1 MRARYIS
8 VCLIGYAISS
18 KPVSGTTNLLY
29 MKILIIEP
37 YFTGSHKQW
46 AESYKINSSH
56 NIKILSLKG
65 QFWKWRMHGGAIT
78 LAKMFNAMDWLP
90 DLIFA
95 TDMLDL
101 NTFLSLTRNKSN
113 GIPAAIY
120 FHENQLSYPWSP
132 SDRDIKNKRDSHYGF
147 INYSS
152 ALAADKVFFNS
163 EFHMKSFFNALIPF
177 LKQFPDYQE
186 LDTVDVIKKKSEVLY
201 LGMDLRRFYNYTFE
215 RDLKPN
221 ILWNHRWEYDKNPQS
236 FFSILKK
243 VKNGGNDFGLI
254 ILGENFSKSPKVFEE
269 SKKEFVNQIVHW
281 GYVDSFEEY
290 AKLLWKSH
298 IIPVTSNQEFFG
310 GSVMEAIYC
319 GVWPILPNRLTY
331 PELLPSEMHSENIY
345 NTDEELINKICWAI
359 ANHQKLNQSKLATIS
374 EKFDWQVIAPE
385 YDRKLEAM
393 L

>member
-1 MRARYIS
+1 
-8 VCLIGYAISS
+8 
-18 KPVSGTTNLLY
+18 

-46 AESYKINSSH
+46 AEGYKRHSSH

-90 DLIFA
+90 DIILA

-113 GIPAAIY
+113 GIPTAIY

-163 EFHMKSFFNALIPF
+163 EFHMKSFLNALNPF

-186 LDTVDVIKKKSEVLY
+186 IDTINIIKEKSEVLF
-201 LGMDLRRFYNYTFE
+201 LGIDLTPFRKHTLIKDSR
-215 RDLKPN
+215 PN

-236 FFSILKK
+236 FFSVLKR
-243 VKNGGNDFGLI
+243 VINERNDFGLV

-290 AKLLWKSH
+290 AKWLWKSH

-310 GSVMEAIYC
+310 VSVMEAMYC
-319 GVWPILPNRLTY
+319 GVYPILPKRLTY
-331 PELLPSEMHSENIY
+331 PELIPEIFHKNNIY
-345 NTDEELINKICWAI
+345 NAEEELFKKILWSINNCNDLAQYNI
-359 ANHQKLNQSKLATIS
+359 ASIPKR
-374 EKFDWQVIAPE
+374 FDWRSMSKE
-385 YDRKLEAM
+385 YDEKLEAT

>member
-1 MRARYIS
+1 MNI
-8 VCLIGYAISS
+8 
-18 KPVSGTTNLLY
+18 LLV
-29 MKILIIEP
+29 EP
-37 YFTGSHKQW
+37 YYTGSHKQW
-46 AESYKINSSH
+46 ADGYKENSSH
-56 NIKILSLKG
+56 NVKILSLKG

-78 LAKMFNAMDWLP
+78 LARMFNDLEWVP
-90 DLIFA
+90 DLIFV

-113 GIPAAIY
+113 GIPTAIY

-163 EFHMKSFFNALIPF
+163 EFHMISFFNALIPF

-186 LDTVDVIKKKSEVLY
+186 IDTVDVIKKKSEVLY
-201 LGMDLRRFYNYTFE
+201 LGMDLRRFCNHTFE
-215 RDLKPN
+215 KDLKLN

-236 FFSILKK
+236 FFNVLKR
-243 VKNGGNDFGLI
+243 VKKESYDFGLV

-269 SKKEFVNQIVHW
+269 SKKDFANQIVHW

-290 AKLLWKSH
+290 AKWLWKSH

-310 GSVMEAIYC
+310 VSVMEAIYC
-319 GVWPILPNRLTY
+319 GAWPILPNRLTY
-331 PELLPSEMHSENIY
+331 PELIPEIFHKDNIY
-345 NTDEELINKICWAI
+345 KTEEELFKKIIWSI
-359 ANHQKLNQSKLATIS
+359 KNYNDLTQQKITSIS
-374 EKFDWQVIAPE
+374 EKFDWQVIVPE
-385 YDRKLEAM
+385 YDKKLGA
-393 L
+393 LL

>member
-1 MRARYIS
+1 MKT
-8 VCLIGYAISS
+8 LI
-18 KPVSGTTNLLY
+18 V
-29 MKILIIEP
+29 EP

-46 AESYKINSSH
+46 ADSYKRHSSH

-78 LAKMFNAMDWLP
+78 LAKMFNAMDWIP

-101 NTFLSLTRNKSN
+101 NTFLSLTRNKSSD
-113 GIPAAIY
+113 IPTAIY

-163 EFHMKSFFNALIPF
+163 DFHMKSFFNALGPF

-186 LDTVDVIKKKSEVLY
+186 LDTIDIIKEKSEVLF
-201 LGMDLRRFYNYTFE
+201 LGIDLARF
-215 RDLKPN
+215 RKHMLIKDSRPN

-236 FFSILKK
+236 FFNVLKS
-243 VKNGGNDFGLI
+243 VKNENNDFGLV
-254 ILGENFSKSPKVFEE
+254 ILGESFSKSPKVFEE

-290 AKLLWKSH
+290 AKWLWKSH

-310 GSVMEAIYC
+310 VSVMEAMYC
-319 GVWPILPNRLTY
+319 DVWPIVPNRLTY
-331 PELLPSEMHSENIY
+331 PELIPEIFHKNNIY
-345 NTDEELINKICWAI
+345 KTEEGLFKKILWSINNCNDLAQYNI
-359 ANHQKLNQSKLATIS
+359 ASIP
-374 EKFDWQVIAPE
+374 ERFDWRLMSKE
-385 YDRKLEAM
+385 YDEKLEAT

>member
-1 MRARYIS
+1 
-8 VCLIGYAISS
+8 
-18 KPVSGTTNLLY
+18 

-46 AESYKINSSH
+46 AEGYKKHSSH

-113 GIPAAIY
+113 GIPTAIY

-163 EFHMKSFFNALIPF
+163 EFHMKSFLDALFPF

-186 LDTVDVIKKKSEVLY
+186 LETIDIIKEKSEVLF
-201 LGMDLRRFYNYTFE
+201 LGMDLTRF
-215 RDLKPN
+215 RKHILIKDSRPN
-221 ILWNHRWEYDKNPQS
+221 ILWNHRWEYDKNPQY
-236 FFSILKK
+236 FFRVLKR
-243 VKNGGNDFGLI
+243 VKNESNDFGLV

-290 AKLLWKSH
+290 AKWLWKSH

-310 GSVMEAIYC
+310 VSVMEAMYC
-319 GVWPILPNRLTY
+319 DVWPIVPNRLTY
-331 PELLPSEMHSENIY
+331 PELIPERFHNNNIY
-345 NTDEELINKICWAI
+345 NTEEELLKKILWSINNCNGLAQYNI
-359 ANHQKLNQSKLATIS
+359 ASIP
-374 EKFDWQVIAPE
+374 ERFDWRSMSKE
-385 YDRKLEAM
+385 YDEKLEAT

>member
-1 MRARYIS
+1 
-8 VCLIGYAISS
+8 
-18 KPVSGTTNLLY
+18 

-46 AESYKINSSH
+46 AEGYKKHSSH
-56 NIKILSLKG
+56 DIKILSLKG

-132 SDRDIKNKRDSHYGF
+132 DDRDIKNKRDSHYGF

-163 EFHMKSFFNALIPF
+163 EFHMKSFLDALFPF

-186 LDTVDVIKKKSEVLY
+186 LETIDIIKEKSEVLF
-201 LGMDLRRFYNYTFE
+201 LGMDLTRFREYALNKGS
-215 RDLKPN
+215 RPN
-221 ILWNHRWEYDKNPQS
+221 ILWNHRWEYDKNPQY
-236 FFSILKK
+236 FFRVLKR
-243 VKNGGNDFGLI
+243 VKNESNDFGLV

-290 AKLLWKSH
+290 AKWLWKSH

-331 PELLPSEMHSENIY
+331 PELIPDIFHKDNIY
-345 NTDEELINKICWAI
+345 KTEEELFKKIIWSIKNYNDLAVHKI
-359 ANHQKLNQSKLATIS
+359 ASIS
-374 EKFDWQVIAPE
+374 EKFDWRLMSKE
-385 YDRKLEAM
+385 YDEKLEAI
-393 L
+393 

>member
-1 MRARYIS
+1 MSGANSRSARFEPSLKNKSLDLKMNI
-8 VCLIGYAISS
+8 
-18 KPVSGTTNLLY
+18 LLV
-29 MKILIIEP
+29 EP
-37 YFTGSHKQW
+37 YYTGSHKQW
-46 AESYKINSSH
+46 ADGYKENSSH
-56 NIKILSLKG
+56 NVKILSLKG

-78 LAKMFNAMDWLP
+78 LARMFNDLKWDP
-90 DLIFA
+90 DLILV

-101 NTFLSLTRNKSN
+101 STFLSLIRNKSN
-113 GIPAAIY
+113 GIPTAIY

-186 LDTVDVIKKKSEVLY
+186 LDNVDVIKKKSEVLY
-201 LGMDLRRFYNYTFE
+201 LGMDLRRFCNHTYE

-236 FFSILKK
+236 FFSVLKK
-243 VKNGGNDFGLI
+243 VKNEGNDFGLV

-269 SKKEFVNQIVHW
+269 SKKNFANQIMHW

-290 AKLLWKSH
+290 AKWLWKSH

-310 GSVMEAIYC
+310 ISVMEAIYC

-331 PELLPSEMHSENIY
+331 PELIPEINHKNNIY
-345 NTDEELINKICWAI
+345 KTEEELFKKIMWSIKNHNDLAQHKI
-359 ANHQKLNQSKLATIS
+359 AYIS
-374 EKFDWQVIAPE
+374 EKFDWQVIVSK

>member
-1 MRARYIS
+1 
-8 VCLIGYAISS
+8 
-18 KPVSGTTNLLY
+18 

-46 AESYKINSSH
+46 AESYKRNSSH

-215 RDLKPN
+215 RDSEAKYPM
-221 ILWNHRWEYDKNPQS
+221 ESP
-236 FFSILKK
+236 
-243 VKNGGNDFGLI
+243 
-254 ILGENFSKSPKVFEE
+254 LG
-269 SKKEFVNQIVHW
+269 I
-281 GYVDSFEEY
+281 
-290 AKLLWKSH
+290 
-298 IIPVTSNQEFFG
+298 
-310 GSVMEAIYC
+310 
-319 GVWPILPNRLTY
+319 
-331 PELLPSEMHSENIY
+331 
-345 NTDEELINKICWAI
+345 
-359 ANHQKLNQSKLATIS
+359 
-374 EKFDWQVIAPE
+374 
-385 YDRKLEAM
+385 
-393 L
+393 

>member
-1 MRARYIS
+1 MYLNRQTGS
-8 VCLIGYAISS
+8 NL
-18 KPVSGTTNLLY
+18 VSGTANHFY

-46 AESYKINSSH
+46 AESYKRNSSH

-113 GIPAAIY
+113 GIPTAIY

-152 ALAADKVFFNS
+152 AFAADKVFFNS

-254 ILGENFSKSPKVFEE
+254 ILGENFSKSPKIFEE

>member
-1 MRARYIS
+1 
-8 VCLIGYAISS
+8 
-18 KPVSGTTNLLY
+18 

-254 ILGENFSKSPKVFEE
+254 ILGENFSKSPKIFEE

-319 GVWPILPNRLTY
+319 GVWPILPSRLTY
-331 PELLPSEMHSENIY
+331 PELLPIEMHSENIY
-345 NTDEELINKICWAI
+345 NTDGELFNKICWALT
-359 ANHQKLNQSKLATIS
+359 NYQKINQSNLTTIS
-374 EKFDWQVIAPE
+374 EKFDWLVMAPE
-385 YDRKLEAM
+385 YDKKLEA
-393 L
+393 LL

>member
-1 MRARYIS
+1 
-8 VCLIGYAISS
+8 
-18 KPVSGTTNLLY
+18 

-46 AESYKINSSH
+46 AESFKRNSSH
-56 NIKILSLKG
+56 KIKILSLKG

-177 LKQFPDYQE
+177 LKKFPDCQE
-186 LDTVDVIKKKSEVLY
+186 LDTVNVIKKKSEVLY
-201 LGMDLRRFYNYTFE
+201 LGMDLRRFRNHTFE

-236 FFSILKK
+236 FFSVLKK
-243 VKNGGNDFGLI
+243 VKNEGNDFGLV

-331 PELLPSEMHSENIY
+331 PELLPGEMHSENIY
-345 NTDEELINKICWAI
+345 NTEEELINKICWAMT
-359 ANHQKLNQSKLATIS
+359 NYQKLNQCKLATIS

-385 YDRKLEAM
+385 YDKKLEAI

>member
-1 MRARYIS
+1 
-8 VCLIGYAISS
+8 
-18 KPVSGTTNLLY
+18 

-46 AESYKINSSH
+46 AKSYKRNSFH
-56 NIKILSLKG
+56 DIKILSLKG

-78 LAKMFNAMDWLP
+78 LAKMFNEMDWLP

-113 GIPAAIY
+113 SIPAAIY

-163 EFHMKSFFNALIPF
+163 EFHMKSFLNALNPF

-186 LDTVDVIKKKSEVLY
+186 LDTINVIKEKSEVLF
-201 LGMDLRRFYNYTFE
+201 LGIDLTPFRKHMLIKDSR
-215 RDLKPN
+215 PN

-236 FFSILKK
+236 FFSVLKR
-243 VKNGGNDFGLI
+243 VKNKTNDFGLV
-254 ILGENFSKSPKVFEE
+254 ILGEHFSKTPKVFAE

-290 AKLLWKSH
+290 AKWLWKSH

-310 GSVMEAIYC
+310 VSVMEAMYC
-319 GVWPILPNRLTY
+319 GVYPILPNRLTY
-331 PELLPSEMHSENIY
+331 PELIPEIFHKNNIY
-345 NTDEELINKICWAI
+345 NTEEELFKKILWSINNCNDLAQHKIASIPKRFEW
-359 ANHQKLNQSKLATIS
+359 KLMSK
-374 EKFDWQVIAPE
+374 E
-385 YDRKLEAM
+385 YDEKLEAT